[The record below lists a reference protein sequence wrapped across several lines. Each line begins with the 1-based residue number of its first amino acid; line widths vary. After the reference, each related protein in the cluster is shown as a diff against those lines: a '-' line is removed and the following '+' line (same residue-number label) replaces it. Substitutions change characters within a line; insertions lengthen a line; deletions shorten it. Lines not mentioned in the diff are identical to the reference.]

1 MKKLYFTLNL
11 LLLISIGYCQNK
23 HTEKADK
30 FFNSY
35 QYVSAIKEYLL
46 LAESNNADQYV
57 FEQLAD
63 SYYTIFDME
72 NASKWY
78 ARAVETKAKPESYY
92 RYAQALKSF
101 KKYKLADKQ
110 MDIFSK
116 MIPNDSR
123 AIEYKSNPD
132 YISNLV
138 NKSKMFT
145 VSEVNLRNTEK
156 SDFGALL
163 NNDNTFYFV
172 STRNTS
178 RKTDKWNDQPFLDIY
193 KSIRND
199 DGTFSEPTPVKELN
213 TPFHDGP
220 VSISS
225 DGNSIYFA
233 RDSNSSG
240 QFEKTKSNNAK
251 IGQQGLYKAT
261 KIDGKWTQIEAL
273 PFNSLN
279 YSVTCP
285 SISRDGKTLFFAS
298 NMPGGFGMSDIWKVS
313 IEASGYGKPVNLG
326 AKINTSEKENFPFID
341 DENVLYFASS
351 GLLGFGGFDIYKI
364 NLASA
369 EEAQNIGK
377 PANSEK
383 DDFSF
388 SFNKKN
394 NVGYFSSNRNGTDA
408 IFTALPV
415 CNIKTNIIVTNKKT
429 GELVANAQIT
439 LLDSKR
445 KTIATFSSNQEGKA
459 SCDIECEMAYSLQ
472 VMASN
477 FDTAVFPIQKTKKGE
492 VAVQAQLMPVEI
504 TITDTEVILNTI
516 YFDYNKS
523 NITSQGANELD
534 KLVKVMT
541 ENPKMVIFVKSHT
554 DSKGSIP
561 YNMTLS
567 EQRAQATV
575 QYIISKGI
583 ASDRITGKGYGNS
596 EPKIMCGTNCTEE
609 EDAQNRRSEF
619 VIVKK

>member
-116 MIPNDSR
+116 MTPNDSR

-369 EEAQNIGK
+369 DEAQNIGK

-429 GELVANAQIT
+429 DEVVANAQIT

-492 VAVQAQLMPVEI
+492 VTVQAQLMPVEI
-504 TITDTEVILNTI
+504 IITDTEVILNTI

>member
-1 MKKLYFTLNL
+1 MKKLYFTLHL
-11 LLLISIGYCQNK
+11 LLLLSIGYCQNK
-23 HTEKADK
+23 YTQKADK
-30 FFNSY
+30 LFNSY

-46 LAESNNADQYV
+46 VAESNHADQYV

-92 RYAQALKSF
+92 RYAQALKSAN
-101 KKYKLADKQ
+101 KYKLADKQ
-110 MDIFSK
+110 MDIFAK
-116 MIPNDSR
+116 LAPNDSR
-123 AIEYKSNPD
+123 SQDYKSNPN
-132 YISNLV
+132 YISNLL
-138 NKSKMFT
+138 NQSKKFT
-145 VSEVNLRNTEK
+145 VAAVNLRNTDK
-156 SDFGALL
+156 SDFGAIL
-163 NNDNTFYFV
+163 NDDNTFYFV
-172 STRNTS
+172 STRNTA

-193 KSIRND
+193 SSIRTE

-240 QFEKTKSNNAK
+240 SFEKIKSNNAK

-261 KIDGKWTQIEAL
+261 KIDGKWAQIEAL

-285 SISRDGKTLFFAS
+285 SISKDGKTLFFAS
-298 NMPGGFGMSDIWKVS
+298 NMPGGYGMSDIWKVS

-326 AKINTSEKENFPFID
+326 AKINTSEKENFPFIT
-341 DENVLYFASS
+341 DENELYFASS

-364 NLASA
+364 NLAASDD
-369 EEAQNIGK
+369 AQNIGK

-415 CNIKTNIIVTNKKT
+415 CNSKINIIVTNKKT
-429 GELVANAQIT
+429 GAVVANASIT
-439 LLDSKR
+439 LLDAKR
-445 KTIATFSSNQEGKA
+445 KTIATFSSNEEGKA
-459 SCDIECEMAYSLQ
+459 TCDLACDMEYSMQ
-472 VMASN
+472 VTASQ
-477 FDTAVFPIQKTKKGE
+477 FDTAVFPVPKTKKGE
-492 VAVQAQLMPVEI
+492 FSVQAELTPAEVI
-504 TITDTEVILNTI
+504 ITDTEVILNTI

-534 KLVKVMT
+534 KLVQVMT
-541 ENPKMVIFVKSHT
+541 ENLKLVIFVKSHT
-554 DSKGSIP
+554 DSKGNIP

-596 EPKIMCGTNCTEE
+596 EPKIMCGSTCTAE